1 MWHDY
6 LTMNLIDVTKSFATE
21 DQCLDF
27 LEGMR
32 WPDGVRCPVCGN
44 DKISRVT
51 REAKSK
57 NKRSRIYT
65 CLEKTC
71 KQQFSAT
78 AGTVFHNSHL
88 PLTKWFMAIAIVMD
102 AKKGMSALQ
111 LQEHLGIGSY
121 RTAWYMVHRI
131 RKAMV
136 ELFPTKLSGIVEV
149 DETYIGGKAKRRGVA
164 RKPRPKKDMVIG
176 MRERGGRVRFFHV
189 PNLKADTMKKLLD
202 RHVSPSSKRII
213 TDSAIIYDFAMDKD
227 FQKKHES
234 VNHSREW
241 VKPGDIDIHTNTIES
256 AFSLLKRGLIGSF
269 HRVSIKHLHR
279 YLAEFENRF
288 NMRNAADR
296 FEQTVRRM
304 LTTEQME
311 YKQLTADSVE
321 A

>member
-1 MWHDY
+1 
-6 LTMNLIDVTKSFATE
+6 MNLIDVNKAFATE

-32 WPDGVRCPVCGN
+32 WPAGVRCPVCGA
-44 DKISRVT
+44 DKISRIARKT
-51 REAKSK
+51 ASK
-57 NKRSRIYT
+57 NKRDRHYA
-65 CLEKTC
+65 CLEPTC
-71 KQQFSAT
+71 NHRFSAT
-78 AGTVFHNSHL
+78 AGTVFHRSHL
-88 PLTKWFMAIAIVMD
+88 PLSKWFMAIAIVMD

-111 LQEHLGIGSY
+111 LQQHLGIGSY

-136 ELFPTKLSGIVEV
+136 DLFPTQLSGIVEV
-149 DETYIGGKAKRRGVA
+149 DETYIGGKAKRRH
-164 RKPRPKKDMVIG
+164 RKPDGRTWAQKKDMVIG

-202 RHVSPSSKRII
+202 RHISADTERIM
-213 TDSAIIYDFAMDKD
+213 TDSSIIYDFAMDED
-227 FQKKHES
+227 FKQKHDS

-241 VKPGDIDIHTNTIES
+241 VKPGDINIHTNTVES

-288 NMRNAADR
+288 NLRNVEDR

-304 LTTEQME
+304 LTSEPME
-311 YKQLTADSVE
+311 YRELTAPVE

>member
-1 MWHDY
+1 
-6 LTMNLIDVTKSFATE
+6 
-21 DQCLDF
+21 
-27 LEGMR
+27 MR

-57 NKRSRIYT
+57 NKRNRIYT
-65 CLEKTC
+65 CLEKSC
-71 KQQFSAT
+71 KSQFSAT
-78 AGTVFHNSHL
+78 ARTVFHNSHL
-88 PLTKWFMAIAIVMD
+88 PLTKWLMAIAIVMD

-149 DETYIGGKAKRRGVA
+149 DETYIGGKSKRRGHAA
-164 RKPRPKKDMVIG
+164 RKCEPLPKKDMVIG
-176 MRERGGRVRFFHV
+176 LRERGGRVRFFHV
-189 PNLKADTMKKLLD
+189 PNLKADTIKKILD
-202 RHVSPSSKRII
+202 RHIAVDTKRII
-213 TDSAIIYDFAMDKD
+213 TGSAMVYPFAMDKN
-227 FQKKHES
+227 FQKKHDT

-241 VKPGDIDIHTNTIES
+241 VKPGDIEVHTNTVES
-256 AFSLLKRGLIGSF
+256 AFSLLKRGIIGSF
-269 HRVSIKHLHR
+269 HRVSIKHLYR
-279 YLAEFENRF
+279 YLAEFQNRF
-288 NMRNAADR
+288 NMRNGGNR
-296 FEQTVRRM
+296 FGQTVRRM

-311 YKQLTADSVE
+311 YKQLIADPVE

>member
-1 MWHDY
+1 
-6 LTMNLIDVTKSFATE
+6 MNLIDVTKSLSTE

-27 LEGMR
+27 LEKQR
-32 WPDGVRCPVCGN
+32 WPNGVRCLACES
-44 DKISRVT
+44 DKLSIIT
-51 REAKSK
+51 RTVDETKTRTEK
-57 NKRSRIYT
+57 KQNKRTRLYA
-65 CLEKTC
+65 CLECGKRFTP
-71 KQQFSAT
+71 T
-78 AGTVFHNSHL
+78 VGTVFHKSHL
-88 PLTKWFMAIAIVMD
+88 PLNKWFMAIAIVMD

-149 DETYIGGKAKRRGVA
+149 DETYIGGKSIRRGVA

-189 PNLKADTMKKLLD
+189 PNLKKDTMKKLLD
-202 RHVSPSSKRII
+202 RHIAIDTKKIV
-213 TDSAIIYDFAMDKD
+213 TDSAIVYDFAMDKR
-227 FQKKHES
+227 FKKKHHT

-241 VKPGDIDIHTNTIES
+241 VKPGDMDVHTNTIES

-288 NMRNAADR
+288 NMRNAANR
-296 FEQTVRRM
+296 FELTVSRM
-304 LTTEQME
+304 LATDQME
-311 YKQLTADSVE
+311 YKQLTAETVE

>member
-1 MWHDY
+1 
-6 LTMNLIDVTKSFATE
+6 MNLIDTTKAFATE

-27 LEGMR
+27 LEKMR

-44 DKISRVT
+44 DKISRIT
-51 REAKSK
+51 RKTESK
-57 NKRSRIYT
+57 NKRDRSYA
-65 CLEKTC
+65 CLEPTC
-71 KQQFSAT
+71 KHRFSAT
-78 AGTVFHNSHL
+78 AGTVFHRSHL
-88 PLTKWFMAIAIVMD
+88 PLQSWFMAIAFVVD
-102 AKKGMSALQ
+102 AKKGVSALQ

-202 RHVSPSSKRII
+202 RHIAVDTKRIM
-213 TDSAIIYDFAMDKD
+213 TDSHVVYDFAMDKE
-227 FQKKHES
+227 FQRIHRA
-234 VNHSREW
+234 VNHSMEW
-241 VKPGDIDIHTNTIES
+241 VKPGDIEVHTNTVES

-279 YLAEFENRF
+279 YLAEFEWRF
-288 NMRNAADR
+288 NARKAEDR
-296 FEQTVRRM
+296 FEQTVGRM
-304 LTTEQME
+304 LRSGAMQ
-311 YKQLTADSVE
+311 YKELTAQVE